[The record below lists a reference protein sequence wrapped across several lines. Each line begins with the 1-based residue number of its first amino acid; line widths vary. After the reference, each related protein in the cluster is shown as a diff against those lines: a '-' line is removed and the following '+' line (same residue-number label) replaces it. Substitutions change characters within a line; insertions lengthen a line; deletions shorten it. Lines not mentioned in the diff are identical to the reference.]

1 MILIGYD
8 ELYYILSI
16 FGNGFI
22 INIFY
27 IVFKGYENYYY
38 VKKKKRIWI
47 IMFDVLVN
55 NLMY

>member
-16 FGNGFI
+16 FRNGFI

-38 VKKKKRIWI
+38 VKKIKK
-47 IMFDVLVN
+47 
-55 NLMY
+55 NLDNYV